1 MVTDKLRPE
10 TDTIL
15 QPYFNAQHADEA
27 ERLLAELV
35 VEQAEPIIRQIVE
48 FKLRVWSGR
57 ADHTRENQDCEDVCQ
72 DVVIQIIARLSQN
85 KVNFELEGIRNF
97 RSYIA
102 VTSYRACHDY
112 LRLKYPQRY
121 SLKHKL
127 RYVLTHHPELALW
140 ETEKKEF
147 VGGLCQW
154 REQKG
159 SNSSA
164 QVDIVQTK
172 KLQQLLSNPQ
182 DFAAEFSPQGLRLGD
197 LLGKFFNWILVPVE
211 LDELTGI
218 IAALT
223 NTKDKLIAPETVD
236 EAGHQTLADVADV
249 RVNIATEVEQKIYL
263 QSLWR
268 EICQLSAQHCAA
280 LLLNLKDAQG
290 GSAINLFLFTGVTT
304 FLQIAKVL
312 GLTEMSL
319 AQLWNG
325 LPLDDLTIAERLGV
339 TRQQVINFRKS
350 ARERLARRMK
360 SIGF

>member
-1 MVTDKLRPE
+1 MVTDKLRLE
-10 TDTIL
+10 TDALL
-15 QPYFNAQHADEA
+15 QPYLQAQNADEV
-27 ERLLAELV
+27 ECLLAQLM

-57 ADHTRENQDCEDVCQ
+57 ADHSSENQDCEDICQ
-72 DVVIQIIARLSQN
+72 DVVLQIITRLSQT
-85 KVNFELEGIRNF
+85 KVNFELEEIRNF

-147 VGGLCQW
+147 VGGLRQW

-164 QVDIVQTK
+164 RVDIVQTK
-172 KLQQLLSNPQ
+172 KIQQLLSEPQ
-182 DFAAEFSPQGLRLGD
+182 DFAAEFSSQDLRLGD
-197 LLGKFFNWILVPVE
+197 LLGRIFNWLQLPVE

-218 IAALT
+218 IAAVT
-223 NTKDKLIAPETVD
+223 KTKDKLIVQETVD
-236 EAGHQTLADVADV
+236 EDGHQTLADVADV

-263 QSLWR
+263 QKLWR
-268 EICQLSAQHCAA
+268 EICQLSPPHCAA

-304 FLQIAKVL
+304 FSQIAKVL

-325 LPLDDLTIAERLGV
+325 LPLNDLTIAERLGV

-360 SIGF
+360 LIGF